1 VNFLSAIRKQTAHGR
16 PSHLLKFFLLLGVWS
31 SVALHAQESYDLV
44 LKGGHVIDPRNGID
58 AVRDVA
64 IKDHKIA
71 QVAEHIEA
79 GPGTKVVDV
88 TGLYVTPG
96 LVDIHVHVYAGTGE
110 RHSYVGDHGVYP
122 DGFTLRSGV
131 TTAVDAGSSG
141 WRNFPDLKD
150 KVIDRSITRI
160 LAFINIVGSGMRGG
174 KFEQNLEDMDPQAT
188 AAQALKY
195 PQMIVGIK
203 TAHYDGPEWIPV
215 ERAVQ
220 AGTIANIPVMVD
232 FGTFRPQRP
241 YEELVSNKL
250 RPGDISTHMYLE
262 DVPMLDASGKVRP
275 YLFAAKK
282 RGVIFDVG
290 HGGGSFL
297 FRQAEP
303 AVQQGFVPDSISTDL
318 HNDSMNSG
326 MKDMLNVMSKFLNL
340 GVSLDD
346 VIRMSTSNPAHEIKH
361 DELGNLSLGA
371 DADVAVLRLEK
382 GHFGFVDTN
391 GARMAGNEK
400 LICELTVRD
409 GRVVWDLNGITRQD
423 WTHLGQY
430 SRQGSPVWDGTIID
444 P

>member
-1 VNFLSAIRKQTAHGR
+1 MNFFSAVRKQAAYIGPAR
-16 PSHLLKFFLLLGVWS
+16 LSKVFLLIALLPS
-31 SVALHAQESYDLV
+31 SASHAQSSYDLV

-64 IKDHKIA
+64 IRDHKIA
-71 QVAEHIEA
+71 EVAEHIQGA
-79 GPGTKVVDV
+79 PGAKVVDV

-96 LVDIHVHVYAGTGE
+96 LIDIHEHLYAGTGE
-110 RHSYVGDHGVYP
+110 RHSYVGDHGLYP

-141 WRNFPDLKD
+141 WKNFPDFKD

-160 LAFINIVGSGMRGG
+160 LAFINIVGNGMRP
-174 KFEQNLEDMDPQAT
+174 KYEQNLDDMDPQAT

-195 PQMIVGIK
+195 PQVIVGVK

-241 YEELVSNKL
+241 YQELVSSKL

-262 DVPMLDASGKVRP
+262 DVPMLDANGKVRP
-275 YLFAAKK
+275 YLFAARR

-303 AVQQGFVPDSISTDL
+303 AVRQGFIPDSISTDL

-340 GVSLDD
+340 GISLDD

-361 DELGNLSLGA
+361 DELGNLSVGS

-409 GRVVWDLNGITRQD
+409 GRVVWDLNGISRED
-423 WTHLGQY
+423 WTGLGHY
-430 SRQGSPVWDGTIID
+430 ARQGSPVWDGTIID

>member
-1 VNFLSAIRKQTAHGR
+1 VLLIAFLPSSSLHGQ
-16 PSHLLKFFLLLGVWS
+16 P
-31 SVALHAQESYDLV
+31 SYDLV
-44 LKGGHVIDPRNGID
+44 LKGGHVIDPKNGID

-71 QVAEHIEA
+71 EVAEHIQA
-79 GPGTKVVDV
+79 GPGAKVVDV
-88 TGLYVTPG
+88 SGFYVTPG

-110 RHSYVGDHGVYP
+110 RRSYAGDHGVYP

-141 WRNFPDLKD
+141 WKNFPDFKD
-150 KVIDRSITRI
+150 RVIDRSITRI
-160 LAFINIVGSGMRGG
+160 LAFINIVSSGMRP
-174 KFEQNLEDMDPQAT
+174 KYEQNLNEMDAQAA

-195 PQMIVGIK
+195 PQVIVGIK
-203 TAHYDGPEWIPV
+203 TAHYDGPEWTPV

-232 FGTFRPQRP
+232 FGTFRPERP

-250 RPGDISTHMYLE
+250 RPGDISTHMYLD
-262 DVPMLDASGKVRP
+262 DVPMLDGQGKVRS
-275 YLFAAKK
+275 YLFEARK

-290 HGGGSFL
+290 HGGGSFI
-297 FRQAEP
+297 FRQAAP
-303 AVQQGFVPDSISTDL
+303 AIQQGFVPDSISTDL
-318 HNDSMNSG
+318 HNDSMNAG

-340 GVSLDD
+340 GVPLDD

-371 DADVAVLRLEK
+371 DADIAVLHLEK
-382 GHFGFVDTN
+382 GHFGFVDTY
-391 GARMAGNEK
+391 GARMSGDEK

-409 GRVVWDLNGITRQD
+409 GQVVWDLNGITRED
-423 WTHLGQY
+423 WTRLGQY
-430 SRQGSPVWDGTIID
+430 HTQGSKVWDHTIID

>member
-1 VNFLSAIRKQTAHGR
+1 MDFFSAVRKQAANAG
-16 PSHLLKFFLLLGVWS
+16 PSCLPKVLLLIALLPS
-31 SVALHAQESYDLV
+31 SASHAQPSYDLV

-64 IKDHKIA
+64 IKDHRIA
-71 QVAEHIEA
+71 EVAEHIQA
-79 GPGTKVVDV
+79 GPGAKVIDV

-96 LVDIHVHVYAGTGE
+96 LVDIHVHVYAGSGE
-110 RHSYVGDHGVYP
+110 RHSYVGDHGLYP

-141 WRNFPDLKD
+141 WKNFPDFKD

-160 LAFINIVGSGMRGG
+160 LAFINIVGSGMRP
-174 KFEQNLEDMDPQAT
+174 KYEQNLDEMDAQA
-188 AAQALKY
+188 AAAEALKY
-195 PQMIVGIK
+195 PQVIVGIK
-203 TAHYDGPEWIPV
+203 TAHYDGPEWTPV

-241 YEELVSNKL
+241 YQELVSSKL

-262 DVPMLDASGKVRP
+262 DVPMLDADGKVRP
-275 YLFAAKK
+275 YLFAARR
-282 RGVIFDVG
+282 RGMIFDVG

-297 FRQAEP
+297 FRQAAP
-303 AVQQGFVPDSISTDL
+303 AIRQGFVPDSISTDL

-340 GVSLDD
+340 GVSLDE

-361 DELGNLSLGA
+361 DELGNLSVGS
-371 DADVAVLRLEK
+371 DADVAVLQLEK
-382 GHFGFVDTN
+382 GKFGFVDTN
-391 GARMAGNEK
+391 GARMAGSEK
-400 LICELTVRD
+400 LTCELTVRD
-409 GRVVWDLNGITRQD
+409 GRVVWDLNGISRED
-423 WTHLGQY
+423 WTGLGHY

>member
-1 VNFLSAIRKQTAHGR
+1 VDFFHA
-16 PSHLLKFFLLLGVWS
+16 LLKQRSHAGLAGLLKISLLI
-31 SVALHAQESYDLV
+31 ALLPSPMLRAQRSYDLV
-44 LKGGHVIDPRNGID
+44 LKGGHVIDPKNGID

-64 IKDHKIA
+64 IKDRKIA
-71 QVAEHIEA
+71 EVAEQIQA
-79 GPGTKVVDV
+79 GPGVKVIDV
-88 TGLYVTPG
+88 SGLYVTPG
-96 LVDIHVHVYAGTGE
+96 LVDIHVHAYAGTGE
-110 RHSYVGDHGVYP
+110 RHAYAGDHSLYP

-141 WRNFPDLKD
+141 WRNFPDFKD
-150 KVIDRSITRI
+150 RVIDRSITRI
-160 LAFINIVGSGMRGG
+160 LAFINIVGNGMRAGNY
-174 KFEQNLEDMDPQAT
+174 EQNLGDMDAQAT
-188 AAQALKY
+188 ADQARKY
-195 PQMIVGIK
+195 PQVIVGIK

-220 AGTIANIPVMVD
+220 AGTTANIPVMVD
-232 FGTFRPQRP
+232 FGTFRPERP

-250 RPGDISTHMYLE
+250 RSGDISTHMYLD
-262 DVPMLDASGKVRP
+262 DVPMLDAHGKVRP
-275 YLFAAKK
+275 YLFAARK

-297 FRQAEP
+297 FRQASP
-303 AVQQGFVPDSISTDL
+303 AVGQGFVPDSISTDL
-318 HNDSMNSG
+318 HNDSMNAG

-361 DELGNLSLGA
+361 DELGNLSVGS
-371 DADVAVLRLEK
+371 DADIAVLRLEK
-382 GHFGFVDTN
+382 GHFGFVDTY

-409 GRVVWDLNGITRQD
+409 GRVVWDLNGITRED
-423 WTHLGQY
+423 WTGLGQY
-430 SRQGSPVWDGTIID
+430 HAQGSPVWDHTIID

>member
-1 VNFLSAIRKQTAHGR
+1 MNFFSAVRKQAAYIGPAR
-16 PSHLLKFFLLLGVWS
+16 LSKVFLLIALLPS
-31 SVALHAQESYDLV
+31 SASHAQSSYDLV

-64 IKDHKIA
+64 IRDHKIA
-71 QVAEHIEA
+71 EVAEHIQGA
-79 GPGTKVVDV
+79 PGAKVVDV

-96 LVDIHVHVYAGTGE
+96 LIDIHEHLYAGTGE
-110 RHSYVGDHGVYP
+110 RHSYVGDHGLYP

-141 WRNFPDLKD
+141 WKNFPDFKD

-160 LAFINIVGSGMRGG
+160 LAFINIVGNGMRP
-174 KFEQNLEDMDPQAT
+174 KYEQNLDDMDPQAT

-195 PQMIVGIK
+195 PQVIVGVK

-241 YEELVSNKL
+241 YQELVSSKL

-262 DVPMLDASGKVRP
+262 DVPLLDANGKVRP
-275 YLFAAKK
+275 YLFAARK

-303 AVQQGFVPDSISTDL
+303 AVRQGFIPDSISTDL

-340 GVSLDD
+340 GISLDD

-361 DELGNLSLGA
+361 DELGNLSVGS

-409 GRVVWDLNGITRQD
+409 GRVVWDLNGISRED
-423 WTHLGQY
+423 WTGLGHY
-430 SRQGSPVWDGTIID
+430 ARQGSPVWDGTIID

>member
-1 VNFLSAIRKQTAHGR
+1 VDFFSAVRKQAAYAGPAR
-16 PSHLLKFFLLLGVWS
+16 LPKVLLLITLLPS
-31 SVALHAQESYDLV
+31 SLLHAQSSYDLV
-44 LKGGHVIDPRNGID
+44 LKGGHVIDPKNGID

-71 QVAEHIEA
+71 EVAEHIQP
-79 GPGTKVVDV
+79 GPGAKVVDV

-141 WRNFPDLKD
+141 WRNFPDFKD

-160 LAFINIVGSGMRGG
+160 LAFINIVGSGMRPQ
-174 KFEQNLEDMDPQAT
+174 FEQNLSEMDAQAA

-195 PQMIVGIK
+195 PQVIVGIK
-203 TAHYDGPEWIPV
+203 TAHYDGPEWTPV

-232 FGTFRPQRP
+232 FGTFRPERP

-250 RPGDISTHMYLE
+250 RPGDISTHMYLD
-262 DVPMLDASGKVRP
+262 DVPILDALGKVRP
-275 YLFAAKK
+275 YLFEARK

-290 HGGGSFL
+290 HGGGSFI
-297 FRQAEP
+297 FRQAAP
-303 AVQQGFVPDSISTDL
+303 AIQQRFVPDSISTDL
-318 HNDSMNSG
+318 HNDSMNAG
-326 MKDMLNVMSKFLNL
+326 MKDMLNVMSKLLNL
-340 GVSLDD
+340 GVALND

-361 DELGNLSLGA
+361 DELGNLSLGS
-371 DADVAVLRLEK
+371 DADVAVLHLEK
-382 GHFGFVDTN
+382 GNFGFVDTY
-391 GARMAGNEK
+391 GARMVGDEK

-409 GRVVWDLNGITRQD
+409 GRVVWDLNGITRED
-423 WTHLGQY
+423 WTGLGHYHL
-430 SRQGSPVWDGTIID
+430 QGSPVWDRTIID

>member
-1 VNFLSAIRKQTAHGR
+1 VDFFSAVRKQAVYAGPAR
-16 PSHLLKFFLLLGVWS
+16 LPKVLLLIALLPS
-31 SVALHAQESYDLV
+31 SASHAQQSYDLV

-58 AVRDVA
+58 AIRDVA
-64 IKDHKIA
+64 IRDHKIA
-71 QVAEHIEA
+71 KVAEHIEA
-79 GPGTKVVDV
+79 GPGAKVVDV

-96 LVDIHVHVYAGTGE
+96 LVDIHVHAYAGTGE
-110 RHSYVGDHGVYP
+110 RHSYVGDHGLYP

-141 WRNFPDLKD
+141 WKNFPDFKD
-150 KVIDRSITRI
+150 KVIDRSVTRI
-160 LAFINIVGSGMRGG
+160 LAFINIVGSGMRP
-174 KFEQNLEDMDPQAT
+174 KYEQNLDEMDPQAA

-195 PQMIVGIK
+195 PQVIVGIK
-203 TAHYDGPEWIPV
+203 TAHYDGPEWTPV

-232 FGTFRPQRP
+232 FGSFRPQRP

-262 DVPMLDASGKVRP
+262 DVPMLDADGKVRP
-275 YLFAAKK
+275 YLFAARK

-303 AVQQGFVPDSISTDL
+303 AVRQGFVPDSISTDL
-318 HNDSMNSG
+318 HNDSMNAG

-361 DELGNLSLGA
+361 DELGNLSVGS
-371 DADVAVLRLEK
+371 DADVAVLDLEK

-400 LICELTVRD
+400 LTCELTVRD
-409 GRVVWDLNGITRQD
+409 GRVVWDLNGISRED
-423 WTHLGQY
+423 WTGLGHY
-430 SRQGSPVWDGTIID
+430 ARQGSPIWDGTIID

>member
-1 VNFLSAIRKQTAHGR
+1 MDFFHAVRKQRSLGGPAR
-16 PSHLLKFFLLLGVWS
+16 LLKILLLIALLPS
-31 SVALHAQESYDLV
+31 SALHAQPSYDLV
-44 LKGGHVIDPRNGID
+44 LKGGHVIDPKNGID

-71 QVAEHIEA
+71 EVAEHIQA
-79 GPGTKVVDV
+79 GAGAKVVDV
-88 TGLYVTPG
+88 SGLYVTPG

-110 RHSYVGDHGVYP
+110 RHSYAGDHGVYP

-141 WRNFPDLKD
+141 WKNFPDFKD
-150 KVIDRSITRI
+150 RVIDRSITRI
-160 LAFINIVGSGMRGG
+160 LAFINIVGSGMRP
-174 KFEQNLEDMDPQAT
+174 KYEQNLGEMDAEAA

-195 PQMIVGIK
+195 PQVIVGIK
-203 TAHYDGPEWIPV
+203 TAHYDGPEWTPV

-232 FGTFRPQRP
+232 FGTFRPARP

-250 RPGDISTHMYLE
+250 RPGDISTHMYLDE
-262 DVPMLDASGKVRP
+262 VPMLDADGKVRP
-275 YLFAAKK
+275 YLFEARK

-297 FRQAEP
+297 FRQAAP
-303 AVQQGFVPDSISTDL
+303 AIRQGFVPDSISTDL
-318 HNDSMNSG
+318 HNDSMNAG

-361 DELGNLSLGA
+361 DELGNLSVGS
-371 DADVAVLRLEK
+371 DADVAVLHLEK
-382 GHFGFVDTN
+382 GHFGFVDTY

-409 GRVVWDLNGITRQD
+409 GRVVWDLNGITRED
-423 WTHLGQY
+423 WTRLGQY
-430 SRQGSPVWDGTIID
+430 HQQGSPLWDHTIID